1 MRQTPRWR
9 QIEIMRER
17 QALRDM
23 LDDFG
28 GDDFDFD
35 FDGEVFGAEEDEEL
49 YVPPVTG
56 DELSSGELE
65 DDDYVDEEFDED

>member
-28 GDDFDFD
+28 GDEFDLD
-35 FDGEVFGAEEDEEL
+35 EEVFGVDGQDMTWFKAISEEEDEPE
-49 YVPPVTG
+49 V
-56 DELSSGELE
+56 LE
-65 DDDYVDEEFDED
+65 DDDFVDEEFEED